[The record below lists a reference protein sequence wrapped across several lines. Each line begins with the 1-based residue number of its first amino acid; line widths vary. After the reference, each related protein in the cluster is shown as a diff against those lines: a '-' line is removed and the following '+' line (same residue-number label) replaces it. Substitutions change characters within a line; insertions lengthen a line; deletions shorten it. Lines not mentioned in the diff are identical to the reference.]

1 MKGTFSSAPVN
12 EWEAQET
19 ERERERENERL
30 FLSNGYPQVLSA
42 LVAMATAGATSGRAA

>member
-19 ERERERENERL
+19 GRQRENERL